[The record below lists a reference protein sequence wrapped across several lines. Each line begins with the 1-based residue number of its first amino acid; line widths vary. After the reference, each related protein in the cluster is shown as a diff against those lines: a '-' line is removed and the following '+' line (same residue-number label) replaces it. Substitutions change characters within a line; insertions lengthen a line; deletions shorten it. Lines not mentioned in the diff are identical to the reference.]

1 MYTVEP
7 LITNTLKTRTVYPYL
22 CNMDTSLYTDSSH
35 IDPHLHNTDTLFC
48 PFGAH
53 IQVVWMYQVYE
64 KD

>member
-7 LITNTLKTRTVYPYL
+7 HHYKHLKNTVYPYL

-35 IDPHLHNTDTLFC
+35 IDPHRHNTDTLFC

-53 IQVVWMYQVYE
+53 IQVVWMYQVHE